1 MGHRAG
7 AVTAHQEL
15 RPIDRLL
22 LDLYFIS
29 RKTKALWVMERGS
42 AEADND

>member
-7 AVTAHQEL
+7 AVTGHQEL
-15 RPIDRLL
+15 RPIDRL